1 MSIQKKVALLFFTLN
16 VSVILLLSG
25 AIFYFV
31 HEFTFGDFYKRLEA
45 RVNISAQ
52 MYHLNDKDSLG
63 VYKEIRQ
70 RYLEVLTNE
79 SHYMIKYDDYLK
91 GERHSGVPNHVLEDI
106 IKQGS
111 TRFKKGNIFF
121 AGKLFNYPEGKVIFV
136 VSAIDPYGFN

>member
-1 MSIQKKVALLFFTLN
+1 MSIQKKVALLFFALN
-16 VSVILLLSG
+16 ISVILLLSG

-52 MYHLNDKDSLG
+52 MSHLSDKDSLG

-79 SHYMIKYDDYLK
+79 SHYMIKYNDYLK
-91 GERHSGVPNHVLEDI
+91 GSRFPAIPDKVVEDI
-106 IKQGS
+106 IKQGN
-111 TRFKKGNIFF
+111 KG
-121 AGKLFNYPEGKVIFV
+121 
-136 VSAIDPYGFN
+136 